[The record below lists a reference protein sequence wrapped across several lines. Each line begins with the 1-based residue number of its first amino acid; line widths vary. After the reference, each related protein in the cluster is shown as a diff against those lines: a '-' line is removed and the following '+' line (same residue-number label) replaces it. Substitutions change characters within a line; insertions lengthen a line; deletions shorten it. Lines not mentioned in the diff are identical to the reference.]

1 MTKEDIVRIA
11 ENKALIDEQEA
22 DIKVLKEALE
32 ADDLLYVVFRKNPN
46 DADKCEPVYVQE
58 NVKEKILKI
67 IIDEKQNYV
76 NETYKSMGV
85 E

>member
-32 ADDLLYVVFRKNPN
+32 ADDLLYVVFRKHPN
-46 DADKCEPVYVQE
+46 DADKCEPVYVLE
-58 NVKEKILKI
+58 SVKEKILKI

>member
-22 DIKVLKEALE
+22 DIKVLEEALE

-46 DADKCEPVYVQE
+46 DADKCEPVYVLE
-58 NVKEKILKI
+58 SVKEKILKI